1 VRKTDV
7 GHEGHAEA
15 CSRCSRRCHRAWRQ
29 PHAGRDGPLDAPVIP
44 GVRGLSFAGFSVVE
58 RLHVL
63 QAVKRRG

>member
-1 VRKTDV
+1 MRKTDV

-15 CSRCSRRCHRAWRQ
+15 GSRGGCRCHRAGRQ
-29 PHAGRDGPLDAPVIP
+29 PHAGWDGPLDATVIP

-63 QAVKRRG
+63 QAVERGG